1 MSARLSIN
9 HAYFHEALSGEF
21 FVAHN
26 PEAGRHSVGRLLME
40 TYECGEIFN
49 PNSHREERIF
59 RPTWAPI
66 DAALHISHWDIH
78 CFTLA
83 SSERQMDFVH
93 TLEEH
98 RPRGIQVV
106 DSGNIVLDE
115 PLGLKRGPI
124 NVQFIVAQLAED
136 FFRTVALEGPRNHD
150 S

>member
-26 PEAGRHSVGRLLME
+26 PEASRRSVGRLLME

-66 DAALHISHWDIH
+66 DAALHICRWDIH

-83 SSERQMDFVH
+83 SSERQMDFIH
-93 TLEEH
+93 TFDGTGTRTL
-98 RPRGIQVV
+98 QVV
-106 DSGNIVLDE
+106 DNANVVLDE
-115 PLGLKRGPI
+115 PLGLERGPI

-136 FFRTVALEGPRNHD
+136 FFRTVALEGPRQ
-150 S
+150 